1 LIDRQTLTFCSE
13 GIWPFSFVAYVEAT
27 YFAYRP
33 RSDFLLLLEGYPFLF
48 IEICSDRVDE
58 LDRFRM
64 LLQAGILVRVMN
76 SFKSDREGKFE
87 SFIAVAIYVN
97 SKFIA
102 ERYLVGQPQLGT
114 QSTEV
119 RHQCLIV
126 DVLAQIYYILQIK
139 YVKDEFDLK
148 TPANAFQFFF
158 ELHNLSS
165 ALPHDDRLSDAA
177 SKLRDLLNKVQGAKM
192 PHFTSKSTK
201 KRKVGEAKLGNS
213 NAPPED
219 GTLDGGNTSLA
230 RGLSKLG
237 IRLDSEEEYPG
248 WTILNP
254 VRSSAFIG

>member
-1 LIDRQTLTFCSE
+1 
-13 GIWPFSFVAYVEAT
+13 
-27 YFAYRP
+27 
-33 RSDFLLLLEGYPFLF
+33 
-48 IEICSDRVDE
+48 
-58 LDRFRM
+58 
-64 LLQAGILVRVMN
+64 MN

-165 ALPHDDRLSDAA
+165 ALPHNDRLSDAA

-192 PHFTSKSTK
+192 PHFTSESTK

-237 IRLDSEEEYPG
+237 IRLDSEEECPG

-254 VRSSAFIG
+254 VRSFAFIG

>member
-1 LIDRQTLTFCSE
+1 MLTVCSE
-13 GIWPFSFVAYVEAT
+13 GTWPFSLVAQVEAT

-48 IEICSDRVDE
+48 IEICSDRADE

-76 SFKSDREGKFE
+76 SFKSDPEGKFE

-97 SKFIA
+97 SKFTA
-102 ERYLVGQPQLGT
+102 ERYLVGQPEA

-148 TPANAFQFFF
+148 TPTNAFRFFF
-158 ELHNLSS
+158 ELHNLPS
-165 ALPHDDRLSDAA
+165 ALPRDDELSDAH
-177 SKLRDLLNKVQGAKM
+177 SKLRALLKDVQDSRL
-192 PHFTSKSTK
+192 PHFTPKPTK
-201 KRKVGEAKLGNS
+201 KRKVGEADLGNS

-219 GTLDGGNTSLA
+219 GTWRGSNSSLA

-237 IRLDSEEEYPG
+237 IRLDSEEECPG

-254 VRSSAFIG
+254 VRSFAFIG

>member
-1 LIDRQTLTFCSE
+1 MAQ
-13 GIWPFSFVAYVEAT
+13 VEAT
-27 YFAYRP
+27 YLAYRP

-48 IEICSDRVDE
+48 IEICSDRADE

-76 SFKSDREGKFE
+76 SFKSDHKGKFE

-97 SKFIA
+97 STFTA
-102 ERYLVGQPQLGT
+102 ERYLVGQPQPGT
-114 QSTEV
+114 QSAEV

-148 TPANAFQFFF
+148 TPAGAFRFFF
-158 ELHNLSS
+158 ELHNLPS
-165 ALPHDDRLSDAA
+165 ALPADGQLSNAA
-177 SKLRDLLNKVQGAKM
+177 SKLLDLSNKVKDAKM
-192 PHFTSKSTK
+192 PHFTSKPTK
-201 KRKVGEAKLGNS
+201 KRKVGEAELGNS

-219 GTLDGGNTSLA
+219 STWGGGNPSLA
-230 RGLSKLG
+230 HGLSKLG
-237 IRLDSEEEYPG
+237 IRLDSEEECPG

-254 VRSSAFIG
+254 VRSFTFIG

>member
-1 LIDRQTLTFCSE
+1 
-13 GIWPFSFVAYVEAT
+13 VAQVEAT
-27 YFAYRP
+27 YFTYRP

-48 IEICSDRVDE
+48 IEICSDRADE

-76 SFKSDREGKFE
+76 SFKSDREGKLE

-97 SKFIA
+97 SKFTA
-102 ERYLVGQPQLGT
+102 ERYLVGQPQPGT

-148 TPANAFQFFF
+148 NPTDAFRFFF

-165 ALPHDDRLSDAA
+165 ALPRDDQLSDAA
-177 SKLRDLLNKVQGAKM
+177 AKLSALFNQVKDAKM
-192 PHFTSKSTK
+192 PHFTSTPTK
-201 KRKVGEAKLGNS
+201 KRKVGEAELDNS

-219 GTLDGGNTSLA
+219 STWGGSNTSLA
-230 RGLSKLG
+230 RGLSKLR

-254 VRSSAFIG
+254 VRSFIFIG